1 MNNMIKNCVENLSR
15 SKNWLE
21 KEQELRSFITH
32 CDKNLNDG
40 NLSEDKKQGV
50 RTNKRVAELNLAYME
65 EVVNLV
71 NEIMVAY
78 RITSKV
84 RLDRGNSTEMYPGLG
99 FYNLTVHLF
108 EHGAINN
115 PENKVK
121 LATNICHEMGHL
133 INGDVKFF
141 TAARGVTQITKE
153 LNKNKGK
160 TESPL
165 HHRACIVL
173 QVLSE
178 CRADFFGKKGAM
190 TLYNGCN
197 FDWVKGDKHY
207 AYTGYLPAIDRKTA
221 MEHFAQYDANFV
233 DYMFTFYFEKDGY
246 LSRDILEEYLRSS
259 KVTAIPKSWAYQLL
273 MGETM

>member
-1 MNNMIKNCVENLSR
+1 MKNCVENLSR

-21 KEQELRSFITH
+21 KEQELRSFLTH
-32 CDKNLNDG
+32 CEKQLQDSG
-40 NLSEDKKQGV
+40 LSEDKKQAV
-50 RTNKRVAELNLAYME
+50 RKNKAETEAKLAYMD
-65 EVVNLV
+65 EVLGLV
-71 NEIMVAY
+71 NEIMVGY

-84 RLDRGNSTEMYPGLG
+84 RVDVGRENNQIYPSLG
-99 FYNLTVHLF
+99 FYNLEVKLF
-108 EHGAINN
+108 EHGVMSN
-115 PENKVK
+115 PANKVK
-121 LATNICHEMGHL
+121 LATNIYHEMGHL

-178 CRADFFGKKGAM
+178 CRADFFGKKSAM
-190 TLYNGCN
+190 SMYNGYN
-197 FDWVKGDKHY
+197 FDWAKGEKPY
-207 AYTGYLPAIDRKTA
+207 YQTGYLPAVDRKA
-221 MEHFAQYDANFV
+221 LMERFNGYNADFVNF
-233 DYMFTFYFEKDGY
+233 MFDSCFEADGY
-246 LSRDILEEYLRSS
+246 LSRDILTEYLRTA

-273 MGETM
+273 MGESM